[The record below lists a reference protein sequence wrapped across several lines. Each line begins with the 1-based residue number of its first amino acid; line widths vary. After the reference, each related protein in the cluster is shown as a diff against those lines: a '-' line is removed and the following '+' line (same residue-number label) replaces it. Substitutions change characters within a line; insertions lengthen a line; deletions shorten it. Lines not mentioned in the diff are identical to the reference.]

1 LTVNCARKF
10 SLVGLLLTALWA
22 KADTLQEGNAAFA
35 KGDYPAAIRAFESTL
50 AARGPSAG
58 IYYSLGTAEQKDG
71 QYPRAAANFR
81 RAILLDPRL
90 GDARIALSEIE
101 RSHGVSSVPSSW
113 RERVAERAP
122 LKALLVAGSIVA
134 WLGAFLLLFTVFA
147 RGGRFLPLAGA
158 MSLVAAGVGLF
169 AVGFLADPRV
179 CEKNVAVVSQKEG
192 AALLSSPA
200 DQSPAILRLPGA
212 SPVRVLGRSGE
223 WTYCGAPAGE
233 RGWIPSKSLE
243 AVVPAA

>member
-1 LTVNCARKF
+1 M
-10 SLVGLLLTALWA
+10 
-22 KADTLQEGNAAFA
+22 
-35 KGDYPAAIRAFESTL
+35 
-50 AARGPSAG
+50 
-58 IYYSLGTAEQKDG
+58 
-71 QYPRAAANFR
+71 
-81 RAILLDPRL
+81 
-90 GDARIALSEIE
+90 
-101 RSHGVSSVPSSW
+101 SSVPSSW

-212 SPVRVLGRSGE
+212 SPVRVLGRSGA

>member
-10 SLVGLLLTALWA
+10 SLVGLLLTALCA
-22 KADTLQEGNAAFA
+22 KADPLQDGNAAFS
-35 KGDYPAAIRAFESTL
+35 KGDYPAAISAYESAL
-50 AARGPSAG
+50 ATRGPSAG

-71 QYPRAAANFR
+71 QYPRAATNFR

-101 RSHGVSSVPSSW
+101 RSHGAPSFPSSW

-122 LKALLVAGSIVA
+122 LKALQVTGSIVA
-134 WLGAFLLLFTVFA
+134 WLGAFFLLFAVFA
-147 RGGRFLPLAGA
+147 RGGRLLPVAGA
-158 MSLVAAGVGLF
+158 TSLVAAGVGLL

-179 CEKNVAVVSQKEG
+179 YEKNVAVVSQKEG
-192 AALLSSPA
+192 AVLLSSPA
-200 DQSPAILRLPGA
+200 DQSSTVLRLPGA
-212 SPVRVLGRSGE
+212 APVRVMGRSGE
-223 WTYCGAPAGE
+223 WTYCGAPGGE